1 MFSVRVI
8 EVKRLKNCKNLTA
21 ANVIETEE
29 ELDV

>member
-8 EVKRLKNCKNLTA
+8 EVKRLKNCKTA
-21 ANVIETEE
+21 AIVIETEE